1 MRGRTAR
8 AYCCVVQAT
17 VSSPPAAVCPALDT
31 TSTLVADLFR
41 IARRLRRSGG
51 PAQIDIAALMLLHRL
66 AFDGPKRSADL
77 AADVGLDTSTVS
89 RHVKALDDAGLVT
102 REPDPA
108 DGRSFRLSVTS
119 RGTEEM
125 VAALQRRE
133 RSVEEALRPWED
145 ADVAVL
151 RTLLGRLA
159 DDLERI
165 GEETR

>member
-1 MRGRTAR
+1 
-8 AYCCVVQAT
+8 
-17 VSSPPAAVCPALDT
+17 
-31 TSTLVADLFR
+31 
-41 IARRLRRSGG
+41 
-51 PAQIDIAALMLLHRL
+51 MLLHRL

-89 RHVKALDDAGLVT
+89 QHVKALDDAGLVT

-108 DGRSFRLSVTS
+108 DGRSFRLSMTS